1 MRDALDGGSG
11 GRQDRCFSP
20 AMNNFWNVLYLTAVS
35 LCGGN
40 MRIFNP
46 FHVPEWM
53 EGCMWQ
59 MSCGMGKLI
68 FIFKVTFLY

>member
-1 MRDALDGGSG
+1 
-11 GRQDRCFSP
+11 
-20 AMNNFWNVLYLTAVS
+20 MNNFWNVLYLTAVS

-59 MSCGMGKLI
+59 MSFGMGKLI

>member
-1 MRDALDGGSG
+1 MTESSNGKMTMHT
-11 GRQDRCFSP
+11 C
-20 AMNNFWNVLYLTAVS
+20 LTEAWAS
-35 LCGGN
+35 
-40 MRIFNP
+40 ITDFNP